1 MSKLLIASDPE
12 KFTINE
18 FGVIGSVA
26 GKLGCSK
33 WEKLNFAP
41 DVRIQEDNVLVE
53 FDINPHSEFESF
65 NKNMIDGIEACRSV
79 VNKIGYD
86 LAEGVSSHIFTMDEL
101 RTFDKSAFVMGCDA
115 DYNALTGMINP
126 KPEASDAG
134 LRTAGG
140 HIHLGYDTI
149 LNGRMPLGESQKIAG
164 VMCDYFLGLPSL
176 LMDKDDRRREL
187 YGKAGSIRF
196 KPYGIEYRTLSNFWI
211 ADDEH
216 RRWAWDQATKAIDNT
231 FGDFQRLV
239 SRVSPDEIQRVIN
252 EGDKRAAEKYIK
264 SLGVM

>member
-1 MSKLLIASDPE
+1 MSRLLIASDPE
-12 KFTINE
+12 LFTIDAN
-18 FGVIGSVA
+18 GRIGSVA

-33 WEKLNFAP
+33 WEKLNISD

-53 FDINPHSEFESF
+53 FDINPHSNFDAF
-65 NKNMIDGIEACRSV
+65 NTNMAAGVQACRGV
-79 VNKIGYD
+79 VNKVDHD

-101 RTFDKSAFVMGCDA
+101 RSFDKSAFVFGCDP

-126 KPEASDAG
+126 KPAASDAG

-176 LMDKDDRRREL
+176 LMDDDDRRREL

-211 ADDEH
+211 ADEEK

-239 SRVSPDEIQRVIN
+239 ALVSPDEIQRVIN
-252 EGDKRAAEKYIK
+252 EGDKRAAAKYIK
-264 SLGVM
+264 TLEVM